1 MLVVSNITKKHA
13 GADEALLRNISFT
26 VNSGERVGLI
36 GPNGSG
42 KTTLIQ
48 IIMGRETADNGS
60 VQFNPPNLRV
70 GYLAQGMDEADDVPI
85 RSILYPQM
93 EVLHQ
98 AEADVEKWAEAMAN
112 PDGDFDAAL
121 AAYGEALE
129 RFEALHRQIDLG
141 KGEAILAGLGL
152 GDLSL
157 DTPAGILS
165 GGQKTR
171 LGLAGLLLNDPQL
184 LILDEP
190 TNHLDISALEWLEDW
205 LVNFKGAAL
214 LVSHD
219 RTFLDR
225 TVTKIV
231 AIDDR
236 AGKHTA
242 RTYEGN
248 YRDYV
253 AAAQSELDK
262 QWAAWRQQQAEIA
275 RIKADIQRMMNK
287 MQGHERAKSFSEDRA
302 KKAMRVMKARETK
315 LDRYM
320 ASDERVEKP
329 VPGWNM
335 RMDLSGAALTGQD
348 VLYLEGLSVGYAPES
363 PLLSDLNLSIRAGE
377 RVALV
382 GPNGHGKSTL
392 IKTIVGELPAL
403 AGRVRMGP
411 SVKVG
416 YLAQEQE
423 ILDPNSTPFGVIQA
437 TAPFNHNE
445 ARYFLHLFLFK
456 ADEVFWPIHQLS
468 FGERARLMLAR
479 VVAGGANLLILD
491 EPINHLDVPSRENFE
506 QALRNFEGSVI
517 AVVHDRY
524 FVEQYASTV
533 WTVADGALR
542 VDVIEPMMAD

>member
-1 MLVVSNITKKHA
+1 MLVVSNITIKHA
-13 GADEALLRNISFT
+13 GADEALLKNISFT
-26 VNSGERVGLI
+26 VNGGERVGLI
-36 GPNGSG
+36 GPNGTG

-48 IIMGRETADNGS
+48 IIMGRVTPDSGS
-60 VQFNPPNLRV
+60 VQFNPPNVRV
-70 GYLAQGMDEADDVPI
+70 GYLAQGMEEADDVPI
-85 RSILYPQM
+85 RTILYPHLDA
-93 EVLHQ
+93 LHA
-98 AEADVEKWAEAMAN
+98 AELEVEKWAEALAN

-121 AAYGEALE
+121 VAYGEALE
-129 RFEALHRQIDLG
+129 RFEVLHRQTEVG
-141 KGEAILAGLGL
+141 RGEAILAGLGL

-171 LGLAGLLLNDPQL
+171 LGLAGLLLSEPQL

-190 TNHLDISALEWLEDW
+190 TNHLDITALEWLEEW
-205 LVNFKGAAL
+205 LANFKGAAL

-231 AIDDR
+231 AIDDQ
-236 AGKHTA
+236 KHTA

-248 YRDYV
+248 YRDY
-253 AAAQSELDK
+253 ASAAQSELDK

-287 MQGHERAKSFSEDRA
+287 MQGHERAKKFSEDRA
-302 KKAMRVMKARETK
+302 KKAMRVMKARESK
-315 LDRYM
+315 LDRYID
-320 ASDERVEKP
+320 SDERVEKP

-335 RMDLSGAALTGQD
+335 RMDLSQAALTGQD
-348 VLYLEGLSVGYAPES
+348 VLYLEGLTVGYDF

-403 AGRVRMGP
+403 GGRVRMGP

-423 ILDPNSTPFGVIQA
+423 ILDPNSTPFEVIQA
-437 TAPFNHNE
+437 SAPFNHNE

-479 VVAGGANLLILD
+479 VVARGANLLILD

-524 FVEQYASTV
+524 FVEQFATTV
-533 WTVADGALR
+533 WTVADGGLQ
-542 VDVIEPMMAD
+542 VDVVEPMME

>member
-1 MLVVSNITKKHA
+1 MMIEGENDDAGGEQYHA
-13 GADEALLRNISFT
+13 GADEALLKNISFT
-26 VNSGERVGLI
+26 VNGGERVGLI
-36 GPNGSG
+36 GPNGTG

-48 IIMGRETADNGS
+48 IIMGRVTPDSGS
-60 VQFNPPNLRV
+60 VQFNPPNVRV
-70 GYLAQGMDEADDVPI
+70 GYLAQGMEEADDVPI
-85 RSILYPQM
+85 RTILYPHLDA
-93 EVLHQ
+93 LHA
-98 AEADVEKWAEAMAN
+98 AELEVEKWAEALAN

-121 AAYGEALE
+121 VAYGEALE
-129 RFEALHRQIDLG
+129 RFEVLHRQTEVG
-141 KGEAILAGLGL
+141 RGEAILAGLGL

-171 LGLAGLLLNDPQL
+171 LGLAGLLLSEPQL

-190 TNHLDISALEWLEDW
+190 TNHLDITALEWLEEW
-205 LVNFKGAAL
+205 LANFKGAAL

-231 AIDDR
+231 AIDDQ
-236 AGKHTA
+236 KHTA

-248 YRDYV
+248 YRDY
-253 AAAQSELDK
+253 ASAAQSELDK

-287 MQGHERAKSFSEDRA
+287 MQGHERAKKFSEDRA
-302 KKAMRVMKARETK
+302 KKAMRVMKARESK
-315 LDRYM
+315 LDRYID
-320 ASDERVEKP
+320 SDERVEKP

-335 RMDLSGAALTGQD
+335 RMDLSQAALTGQD
-348 VLYLEGLSVGYAPES
+348 VLYLEGLTVGYDF

-403 AGRVRMGP
+403 GGRVRMGP

-423 ILDPNSTPFGVIQA
+423 ILDPNSTPFEVIQA
-437 TAPFNHNE
+437 SAPFNHNE

-479 VVAGGANLLILD
+479 VVARGANLLILD

-524 FVEQYASTV
+524 FVEQFATTV
-533 WTVADGALR
+533 WTVADGGLQ
-542 VDVIEPMMAD
+542 VDVVEPMME

>member
-1 MLVVSNITKKHA
+1 MLVVSNITIKHA
-13 GADEALLRNISFT
+13 GADEALLKNISFT
-26 VNSGERVGLI
+26 VNGGERVGLI
-36 GPNGSG
+36 GPNGTG

-48 IIMGRETADNGS
+48 IIMGRVTPDSGS
-60 VQFNPPNLRV
+60 VQFNPPNVRV
-70 GYLAQGMDEADDVPI
+70 GYLAQGMEEADDVPI
-85 RSILYPQM
+85 RTILYPHM
-93 EVLHQ
+93 DALHA
-98 AEADVEKWAEAMAN
+98 AELEVEKWADALAN
-112 PDGDFDAAL
+112 PAGDFDVAL

-129 RFEALHRQIDLG
+129 RFEVLHRQTEAG
-141 KGEAILAGLGL
+141 RGEAILAGLGL

-171 LGLAGLLLNDPQL
+171 LGLAGLLLSEPQL

-190 TNHLDISALEWLEDW
+190 TNHLDITALEWLEEW
-205 LVNFKGAAL
+205 LANFKGAAL

-231 AIDDR
+231 AIDDQQ
-236 AGKHTA
+236 HTA
-242 RTYEGN
+242 RTFEGN
-248 YRDYV
+248 YRDYA

-287 MQGHERAKSFSEDRA
+287 MQGHERAKKFSEDRA

-315 LDRYM
+315 LDRYTG
-320 ASDERVEKP
+320 SDERVEKP

-335 RMDLSGAALTGQD
+335 RMDLSQAALTGQD
-348 VLYLEGLSVGYAPES
+348 VLYLEGLTVGYDM
-363 PLLSDLNLSIRAGE
+363 PLLTDLNLSIRAGE

-403 AGRVRMGP
+403 GGRVRMGP

-423 ILDPNSTPFGVIQA
+423 ILDPNSTPFEVIQA
-437 TAPFNHNE
+437 SAPFNHNE

-479 VVAGGANLLILD
+479 VVARGANLLILD

-524 FVEQYASTV
+524 FVEQFATTV
-533 WTVADGALR
+533 WYVADGGLR
-542 VDVIEPMMAD
+542 VDVVEPMMG

>member
-1 MLVVSNITKKHA
+1 MLVVSNITIKHA
-13 GADEALLRNISFT
+13 GADEALLKNISFT
-26 VNSGERVGLI
+26 VNGGERVGLI
-36 GPNGSG
+36 GPNGTG

-48 IIMGRETADNGS
+48 IIMGRVTPDSGS
-60 VQFNPPNLRV
+60 VQFNPPNVRV
-70 GYLAQGMDEADDVPI
+70 GYLAQGMEEADDVPI
-85 RSILYPQM
+85 RTILYPHM
-93 EVLHQ
+93 DALHA
-98 AEADVEKWAEAMAN
+98 AELEVEKWAEALAN

-121 AAYGEALE
+121 VAYGEALE
-129 RFEALHRQIDLG
+129 RFEVLHRQTEVG
-141 KGEAILAGLGL
+141 RGEAILAGLGL

-171 LGLAGLLLNDPQL
+171 LGLAGLLLSEPQL

-190 TNHLDISALEWLEDW
+190 TNHLDITALEWLEEW
-205 LVNFKGAAL
+205 LANFKGAAL

-231 AIDDR
+231 AIDDQ
-236 AGKHTA
+236 KHTA
-242 RTYEGN
+242 RTFEGN
-248 YRDYV
+248 YRDYA

-287 MQGHERAKSFSEDRA
+287 MQGHERAKKFSEDRA

-315 LDRYM
+315 LDRYVD
-320 ASDERVEKP
+320 SDERVEKP

-335 RMDLSGAALTGQD
+335 RMDLSQAALTGQD
-348 VLYLEGLSVGYAPES
+348 VLYLEGLTVGYDL

-403 AGRVRMGP
+403 GGRVRMGP

-423 ILDPNSTPFGVIQA
+423 ILDPNSTPFEVIQA
-437 TAPFNHNE
+437 SAPFNHNE

-479 VVAGGANLLILD
+479 VVARGANLLILD

-524 FVEQYASTV
+524 FVEQFATTV
-533 WTVADGALR
+533 WTVADGGLQ
-542 VDVIEPMMAD
+542 VDVVEPMME